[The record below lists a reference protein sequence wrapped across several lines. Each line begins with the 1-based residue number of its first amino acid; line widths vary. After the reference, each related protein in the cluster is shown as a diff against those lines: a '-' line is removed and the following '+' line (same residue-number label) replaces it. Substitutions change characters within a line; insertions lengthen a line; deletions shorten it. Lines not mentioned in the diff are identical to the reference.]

1 MGLFATQFVSVIL
14 SSNVWGSS
22 WVCDWQAQVCLCLLL
37 FVNIS
42 STGTSSLCHPV
53 TEEDCGGLLPMFC
66 MKDTQCYIWYFCSNT
81 TAQSPGHCLEIRG
94 GADSSFLW
102 SGSQVTIEK
111 GKSATLFT
119 SPPAPPSSVEWQLE
133 LHGPILMGLFEVS
146 RSSVVSRAFCLTDRI
161 QLQIE
166 LFVLLP
172 FPIKTF
178 LVVAQAIELYSASTH
193 ITMKYTKAKGSLC
206 ICLLVDR
213 NREPKGACQQRDL
226 RCHCLNWRWSLRNTH
241 GSCGN

>member
-1 MGLFATQFVSVIL
+1 MGLFATQVVSVIL
-14 SSNVWGSS
+14 SSNVWGSN

-53 TEEDCGGLLPMFC
+53 TEEDYGGPLLMFS
-66 MKDTQCYIWYFCSNT
+66 THNVVYGISAAIPQHSH
-81 TAQSPGHCLEIRG
+81 GHCLEIRG
-94 GADSSFLW
+94 GADRSFLW
-102 SGSQVTIEK
+102 SGSQVTMEK

-119 SPPAPPSSVEWQLE
+119 TTNPPSSVEWQRE

-161 QLQIE
+161 ELPIE

-172 FPIKTF
+172 FPIKT
-178 LVVAQAIELYSASTH
+178 LVVVAQAIELHSGSAH
-193 ITMKYTKAKGSLC
+193 ITMNYTKAKWSLC
-206 ICLLVDR
+206 TCLLVDR
-213 NREPKGACQQRDL
+213 NQEPKGACQQHDL
-226 RCHCLNWRWSLRNTH
+226 RCHCLNWS
-241 GSCGN
+241 